1 MYEGNE
7 AMIESIVW
15 AIRRLNRA
23 VYLDASR
30 TSREF
35 GLTRS
40 QSGVLKILLMHG
52 PLSSADL
59 SRKLYMTP
67 PNMTGIID
75 RLEKKGLVGRNRQL
89 LDRRVVLITL
99 TESGEDLSR
108 RLPDS
113 IERKLVSELM
123 ELSPDQIEMISK
135 ALSQIIHLMDA
146 NGIEVTPLEFNQ
158 VKTPGAA
165 VVVDEIFP

>member
-1 MYEGNE
+1 MSTENE
-7 AMIESIVW
+7 PVIESIVG

-23 VYLDASR
+23 IYLDASR

-40 QSGVLKILLMHG
+40 QSGVLKLLLMLG

-59 SRKLYMTP
+59 SRQLYMTP
-67 PNMTGIID
+67 ANMTGIID
-75 RLEKKGLVGRNRQL
+75 RLERKGLVDRTRQSV
-89 LDRRVVLITL
+89 DRRVVLITL
-99 TESGEDLSR
+99 TESGNDLSR

-123 ELSPDQIEMISK
+123 ALSPEQMQMLSK
-135 ALSQIIHLMDA
+135 AMNQIVHLMDA
-146 NGIEVTPLEFNQ
+146 HGIEDTPLEFNHMN
-158 VKTPGAA
+158 TPGAA
-165 VVVDEIFP
+165 DVVDETFR

>member
-1 MYEGNE
+1 MFTENE
-7 AMIESIVW
+7 AVIESIVG

-67 PNMTGIID
+67 SNMTGIID
-75 RLEKKGLVGRNRQL
+75 RLEKKGLVDRTRQPV
-89 LDRRVVLITL
+89 DRRVVLITL
-99 TESGEDLSR
+99 TESGKDISR

-123 ELSPDQIEMISK
+123 ELSPEQIQMLSK
-135 ALSQIIHLMDA
+135 AMNQILHLMDA
-146 NGIEVTPLEFNQ
+146 QEVEDTPLEFNHINA
-158 VKTPGAA
+158 PGVED
-165 VVVDEIFP
+165 VVNETFR

>member
-1 MYEGNE
+1 MFTGNE
-7 AMIESIVW
+7 AVIESIVG

-40 QSGVLKILLMHG
+40 QSGVLKILDTYG

-67 PNMTGIID
+67 SNMTGIID
-75 RLEKKGLVGRNRQL
+75 RLEKKGLVDRTRQPV
-89 LDRRVVLITL
+89 DRRVVLITL
-99 TESGEDLSR
+99 TESGKDLSR
-108 RLPDS
+108 LLPDS
-113 IERKLVSELM
+113 IERKLVSELIV
-123 ELSPDQIEMISK
+123 LSPEQIQTLSK
-135 ALSQIIHLMDA
+135 AMNQIVHLMDA
-146 NGIEVTPLEFNQ
+146 HWIEDTPLEFNHIN
-158 VKTPGAA
+158 TPAA
-165 VVVDEIFP
+165 VDVVDETFR

>member
-1 MYEGNE
+1 MFTGNE
-7 AMIESIVW
+7 AVIESIVG

-40 QSGVLKILLMHG
+40 QSGVLKILDTYG

-67 PNMTGIID
+67 SNMTGIID
-75 RLEKKGLVGRNRQL
+75 RLEKKGLVDRTRQPV
-89 LDRRVVLITL
+89 DRRVVLITL
-99 TESGEDLSR
+99 TESGKDLSR
-108 RLPDS
+108 QLPDS
-113 IERKLVSELM
+113 IERKLVSELI
-123 ELSPDQIEMISK
+123 ELSPEQIQMLSK
-135 ALSQIIHLMDA
+135 AMNQIVHLMDA
-146 NGIEVTPLEFNQ
+146 HGVEDTPLELNHMN
-158 VKTPGAA
+158 TPGAA
-165 VVVDEIFP
+165 DVVDETFR

>member
-1 MYEGNE
+1 MPTEKE
-7 AMIESIVW
+7 ALIESIVG

-35 GLTRS
+35 GLTRA
-40 QSGVLKILLMHG
+40 QSGVLKLLLING

-59 SRKLYMTP
+59 SRKLYLTP

-75 RLEKKGLVGRNRQL
+75 RLEKKGLVGRTRQKV
-89 LDRRVVLITL
+89 DRRVVLITL
-99 TESGEDLSR
+99 TESGNDLSR

-113 IERKLVSELM
+113 IERKLVSELI
-123 ELSPDQIEMISK
+123 ELSPDQIQMLSK
-135 ALSQIIHLMDA
+135 AMIQIVQLMDA
-146 NGIEVTPLEFNQ
+146 HWVEATPLEFNHMNT
-158 VKTPGAA
+158 KDAA
-165 VVVDEIFP
+165 DIVGDTFR

>member
-1 MYEGNE
+1 MFTENE
-7 AMIESIVW
+7 VIIKNIVG

-40 QSGVLKILLMHG
+40 QSGVLKILHLHG

-67 PNMTGIID
+67 SNMTGIID
-75 RLEKKGLVGRNRQL
+75 RLEKKRLVDRTRQPV
-89 LDRRVVLITL
+89 DRRVVLITL
-99 TESGEDLSR
+99 TESGNDLSR

-113 IERKLVSELM
+113 IERKLVSELI
-123 ELSPDQIEMISK
+123 ELSSEQIQMLSK
-135 ALSQIIHLMDA
+135 AMNQILHLMDA
-146 NGIEVTPLEFNQ
+146 HEIEDTPLEFNHINA
-158 VKTPGAA
+158 PG
-165 VVVDEIFP
+165 VVDVVDETFR

>member
-1 MYEGNE
+1 MFTENE
-7 AMIESIVW
+7 AVIESIVG

-40 QSGVLKILLMHG
+40 QSGVLKILFMHG

-67 PNMTGIID
+67 SNMTGIID
-75 RLEKKGLVGRNRQL
+75 RLEKKGLVDRSRQPV
-89 LDRRVVLITL
+89 DRRVVLITL
-99 TESGEDLSR
+99 TENGKDLSR

-113 IERKLVSELM
+113 IERKLVSELI
-123 ELSPDQIEMISK
+123 ELTPEQIQMLSK
-135 ALSQIIHLMDA
+135 AMNQILHLMDA
-146 NGIEVTPLEFNQ
+146 QEVEDTLLEFNH
-158 VKTPGAA
+158 VNAPG
-165 VVVDEIFP
+165 VTDVVDETFR